1 MTTMT
6 APARSSPGRPP
17 GTSVAVFCGARPGT
31 PEAVAAAREIGELIG
46 AGGHRLVYGGGGC
59 GLMGELAW
67 SASDNGAEILGV
79 TPRFL
84 FERERHVAAPPQTV
98 HVTDSMAER
107 KRVMLDEADAF
118 IALAG
123 GYGTL
128 DEVLDVIGLT
138 YLAVHRKP
146 LVLLQADGEWDGL
159 VDVLAALVGSGYAD
173 PLPSGLFAV
182 TDTAEHAMKYALE
195 SVPEVPAVTP

>member
-6 APARSSPGRPP
+6 APTRSSPGRPS
-17 GTSVAVFCGARPGT
+17 GTSIAVFCGARSGS

-67 SASDNGAEILGV
+67 SAWDGGAEILGV

-84 FERERHVAAPPQTV
+84 HERERHVAAPPQTV
-98 HVTDSMAER
+98 RITDTMAER
-107 KRVMLDEADAF
+107 KRVMLDESDAF

-159 VDVLAALVGSGYAD
+159 VEVLESLVGSGYAD
-173 PLPSGLFAV
+173 PLPTGLFTVA
-182 TDTAEHAMKYALE
+182 DTAEHAMKYALE
-195 SVPEVPAVTP
+195 PVPAVTP